1 MADAIFGLFSLCLFS
16 IGHLSQL
23 GTGAMKKIRKTSVP
37 LHGAYILE
45 GEKRRG
51 GEQQNHVASHAWL
64 VLERPT

>member
-1 MADAIFGLFSLCLFS
+1 MFS
-16 IGHLSQL
+16 IGHLLQL
-23 GTGAMKKIRKTSVP
+23 GTGAMKKIRKTNVS